1 MFSTLKS
8 HACCAP
14 GAVFSPQVW
23 WQFKVARM
31 AILYVDG
38 SSQTICT
45 DCNTIADSGWP
56 EIVITPTDAANI
68 AIGSMKGIAPALG
81 CGHQLLVDLGA
92 AGSVKMNLT
101 RDGKPPVAGCA
112 TNYDAGATF
121 SNFPVSGLAPGVT
134 NWYIL
139 GLPFLRQFY
148 TVFNFQALQIGFYT
162 SVQV

>member
-1 MFSTLKS
+1 
-8 HACCAP
+8 
-14 GAVFSPQVW
+14 
-23 WQFKVARM
+23 M
-31 AILYVDG
+31 AILYADG

-56 EIVITPTDAANI
+56 EIVITPTDRYNI
-68 AIGSMKGIAPALG
+68 AKGAMTGAAPALG

-112 TNYDAGATF
+112 TNYEAGAKF
-121 SNFPVSGLAPGVT
+121 SNFAVSGLAPGVT

-148 TVFNFQALQIGFYT
+148 TVFDFQALQIGFYT
-162 SVQV
+162 SVQA